1 MYHPGSRSPWF
12 LVRSLWEVRLGDRRP
27 GRGRGY
33 GYFFPAPSFLA
44 GAVSPF
50 PVASLHGTPVTPYLL
65 LVPSDP
71 GWQGVLAVSSLWC
84 LLELVPLVGS
94 LNLFTPVSSTYLKSL
109 QFNHLSRNADRP
121 RLIYTETKICFLP
134 ELYAHHG
141 LAGSSAQGLRLTD
154 ALTPQHE
161 TSTFERESWR
171 V

>member
-1 MYHPGSRSPWF
+1 MGGA
-12 LVRSLWEVRLGDRRP
+12 LGRP
-27 GRGRGY
+27 ETRKREGY

-121 RLIYTETKICFLP
+121 RLIYTETKIRFLP

-161 TSTFERESWR
+161 TSTFETESWK

>member
-1 MYHPGSRSPWF
+1 MFPLVPGQVPMGGA
-12 LVRSLWEVRLGDRRP
+12 LGRP
-27 GRGRGY
+27 DTRKREGY
-33 GYFFPAPSFLA
+33 GYFFPASSFLA
-44 GAVSPF
+44 GAVSPL

-94 LNLFTPVSSTYLKSL
+94 LNLLTPVSSTYIKSL
-109 QFNHLSRNADRP
+109 QFNHLSRNPDRP
-121 RLIYTETKICFLP
+121 RLTYTETKIRFLP
-134 ELYAHHG
+134 ELYAHRG

-154 ALTPQHE
+154 ALTLQHE
-161 TSTFERESWR
+161 TSTFEKESWK